1 MDTSANLM
9 FTRERQVMHHA
20 STVEDL
26 DGNTFSLGEHV
37 VQNMTKDLVKKNHEI
52 YFDSFFTS
60 VPLME
65 YLKEN
70 GIDAAST
77 VRMNPKALPVG
88 MEEILNRGG
97 CDYQV
102 SKDGLTMFK

>member
-1 MDTSANLM
+1 M
-9 FTRERQVMHHA
+9 
-20 STVEDL
+20 
-26 DGNTFSLGEHV
+26 DGNTLSLGEHV

-52 YFDSFFTS
+52 YFDNFFTS
-60 VPLME
+60 IPLMK

-102 SKDGLTMFK
+102 SKGGLTMFK